1 MINRT
6 GRMEM
11 AFCGVLIGLLAA
23 VSAQAQSRF
32 SVVDT
37 PSINVGSTVT
47 PGEPGYQGYYRGI
60 VGSISS
66 PTTFDGY
73 TIVAFADNFKGGK
86 VGAYFNTVLKISGF
100 TADPGKTWLTAAQAN
115 GLVFAV
121 SSALY
126 SYSAGQA
133 NWSFGGGP
141 IFEKTNPAS
150 TFIAHGGQGVDIG
163 PKYQIVGVDYA
174 PPGQHSTVSYNNSAM
189 QGASTS
195 TANTWSST
203 TGYTATLQSGASLAG
218 ILHGSVTGV
227 FSSSFA
233 QETDANSSI
242 ALSTTTS
249 RTDIV
254 QGPASSAVGV
264 DHDFDVIWVW
274 LNPIAS
280 YVAGPN
286 KLRFTGYAFNAADDA
301 ATMEVVPLYIS
312 WLKNPST
319 IKADVA
325 ARLARSWDSGGLGGL
340 TTADYAQILLAD
352 PYSNSSYNPSTDPG
366 HRFDLASGQSFN
378 YEPPPAGGQP
388 ITENFSIATQ
398 TTSASGKGAMT
409 TNTTAL
415 SVEFKTGANVLAEV
429 ESDFKVSNS
438 YTTTSKW
445 SSMINSAT
453 GKTASFTITGPAT
466 ADKYTGP
473 VIMQVW
479 RDNIYGSFMFVPVP

>member
-1 MINRT
+1 MINWTR
-6 GRMEM
+6 RMEM
-11 AFCGVLIGLLAA
+11 AICCVFFGFFAT

-37 PSINVGSTVT
+37 PSITVGSNVT
-47 PGEPGYQGYYRGI
+47 AGNPGYQGYYQGI

-73 TIVAFADNFKGGK
+73 TIVAFADNFRGGK
-86 VGAYFNTVLKISGF
+86 VGGYFATVLKISGF
-100 TADPGKTWLTAAQAN
+100 SADPGKAWLTGAQAN

-121 SSALY
+121 SSATY
-126 SYSAGQA
+126 TYSAGQA

-141 IFEKTNPAS
+141 IFEKANPAP

-163 PKYQIVGVDYA
+163 PKYQILGVDYA

-189 QGASTS
+189 QGTSTS
-195 TANTWSST
+195 TVNTWTNT
-203 TGYTATLQSGASLAG
+203 TGFTATLESGASLAG
-218 ILHGSVTGV
+218 ILHGTITAV
-227 FSSSFA
+227 FSTSYA

-242 ALSTTTS
+242 AISTTTS
-249 RTDIV
+249 RTDTV

-264 DHDFDVIWVW
+264 DHDYDVVWVW

-280 YVAGPN
+280 YVVGPN
-286 KLRFTGYAFNAADDA
+286 KVRFTGYAFNAADDA
-301 ATMEVVPLYIS
+301 QIMEVVPLYVY

-319 IKADVA
+319 IRADVA
-325 ARLARSWDSGGLGGL
+325 ARLARSWDAGGLGGL
-340 TTADYAQILLAD
+340 TATDYANILAAD
-352 PYSNSSYNPSTDPG
+352 PFSSVNYNPSTDPG

-378 YEPPPAGGQP
+378 YEPPPPGGQP
-388 ITENFSIATQ
+388 ITENFSVATQ
-398 TTSASGKGAMT
+398 TTSSSGQGAMT
-409 TNTTAL
+409 TNTTAW

-429 ESDFKVSNS
+429 QSDFKVSNM

-445 SSMINSAT
+445 SSAINSAT
-453 GKTASFTITGPAT
+453 GKMASFSITGPTT
-466 ADKYTGP
+466 ADNYTGP